1 MSRKRKSDDQ
11 GGQIDLTPMLDV
23 VFIMLI
29 FFIVTAS
36 FVKLPKAD
44 YVLTGAVTSE
54 TKKPKIIV
62 AVTDQNDFVYGD
74 KTIEARNLKREL
86 QKIYADAGSAA
97 ELSMRMD
104 AKSNAESWNILFK
117 AATDAGIPK
126 ENIYLSIDSEQAN

>member
-1 MSRKRKSDDQ
+1 MSRKRKPDEQ

-44 YVLTGAVTSE
+44 YALTGAVTSE

-104 AKSNAESWNILFK
+104 AKSNAESWNTLFK

>member
-1 MSRKRKSDDQ
+1 MKRKRNSDDQ

-44 YVLTGAVTSE
+44 YALTGALTSE
-54 TKKPKIIV
+54 AKKPKIIV
-62 AVTDQNDFVYGD
+62 AVTETNDFVYGD
-74 KTIEARNLKREL
+74 KTIEPRNLKREL